1 MYKHIDDHDGEN
13 LLKKKYISFWVFV
26 FDIQNNKNL
35 DEIFVLEKERKII
48 SFHSYVFIYIYLD

>member
-48 SFHSYVFIYIYLD
+48 SFHSYVFIYIYI